1 MTERARGS
9 FDERS
14 AMSDGPGLPP
24 PRPLPFGSDGRRL
37 PLPAAT
43 GCDPLESL
51 AERKRRLQALT
62 HLQREQLA
70 AQWEQLEP
78 TGVRVDAGLARIDA
92 GVARLQRLRSHP
104 AIMGLLALS
113 AARFMRG
120 RSRRGL
126 MASVRLGLGLLT
138 RAATLASI
146 WRALRGR

>member
-1 MTERARGS
+1 
-9 FDERS
+9 
-14 AMSDGPGLPP
+14 MSPNALPP
-24 PRPLPFGSDGRRL
+24 APLPFGRDGRRL
-37 PLPAAT
+37 PLPAKT
-43 GCDPLESL
+43 GRHPLETL

-78 TGVRVDAGLARIDA
+78 TGMRVDAGLARVDA

-104 AIMGLLALS
+104 VIMALLALS

-126 MASVRLGLGLLT
+126 MATLRFGLGLVT
-138 RAATLASI
+138 RAATLASV